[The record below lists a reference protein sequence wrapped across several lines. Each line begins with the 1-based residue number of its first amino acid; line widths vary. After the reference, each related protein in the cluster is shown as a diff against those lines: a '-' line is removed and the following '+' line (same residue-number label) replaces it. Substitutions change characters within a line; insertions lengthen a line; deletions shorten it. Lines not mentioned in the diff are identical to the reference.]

1 MPAIASELFGLA
13 HFGAIMMWQ
22 SVANPAGSYI
32 LSVCVAGYLYDKEAD
47 KEHGHVPQ
55 PTGHPD
61 LQEMGFLLSGGS
73 VNGTGIWGA
82 DQGWLRLGRQVLG
95 LGDQVKSLG
104 GELFGSGQSG
114 SWLKRLWEGSAGGA
128 MTSKTCTGAH
138 CFRLA
143 FIIMAGV
150 CAFGVLLNVW
160 LTIRT
165 REYYRGVWKEHA
177 EKLAS
182 RESDKGSNA
191 GDAGGASDEDR
202 T

>member
-55 PTGHPD
+55 PTGHPG
-61 LQEMGFLLSGGS
+61 LQEMEFSSFGGN
-73 VNGTGIWGA
+73 VNGRGIRED
-82 DQGWLRLGRQVLG
+82 DQGGLSLGRQVLG
-95 LGDQVKSLG
+95 VGDQVNSLG
-104 GELFGSGQSG
+104 GELFGSSQSG
-114 SWLKRLWEGSAGGA
+114 SWLKRLWEGSVGGA

-177 EKLAS
+177 EKWAI
-182 RESDKGSNA
+182 RESDRGSNV
-191 GDAGGASDEDR
+191 GDAGGTSDEDR